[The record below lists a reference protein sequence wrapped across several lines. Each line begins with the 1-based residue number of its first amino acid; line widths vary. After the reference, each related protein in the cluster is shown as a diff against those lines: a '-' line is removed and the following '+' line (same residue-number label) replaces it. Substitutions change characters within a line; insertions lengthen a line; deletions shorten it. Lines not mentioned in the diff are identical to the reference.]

1 MEHGSRHRSKASG
14 KCCSLVSLAIR
25 ILVVVFG
32 LATASAGIAL
42 YMKSGLGMDA
52 FSVFCGGL
60 AKVLHLSFGRSL
72 QICLLMLI
80 AVIAAVDRRLL
91 GIGTL
96 MHAFLM
102 GIFIDTYNKLRLIPA
117 PSTQLGALS
126 YVAIGVVL
134 VGAGLA
140 IYIKAGLGSGAYDAL
155 MLLIHT
161 RLHGEIR
168 WIKTGLDFVLAV
180 AGFALGGPLGIA
192 TLASILFTGPVIQLS
207 MKAIDSISPKARHI

>member
-1 MEHGSRHRSKASG
+1 MARRKRYSLGSF
-14 KCCSLVSLAIR
+14 AIR

-60 AKVLHLSFGRSL
+60 AKVFHLSFGRSL
-72 QICLLMLI
+72 QICLLMLVAI
-80 AVIAAVDRRLL
+80 IAAVDRRLL

-102 GIFIDTYNKLRLIPA
+102 GIFIDTYNKFRLIPV
-117 PSTQLGALS
+117 PPTQLGALS

-155 MLLIHT
+155 MLFIHT

-168 WIKTGLDFVLAV
+168 WIKTGLDFILAV
-180 AGFALGGPLGIA
+180 TGFALGGPLGIA
-192 TLASILFTGPVIQLS
+192 TLVSVLFTGPVIQLS
-207 MKAIDSISPKARHI
+207 MKAIDAISIKMKNIT